1 MRSFAILSLASA
13 AAAQIRGFNYG
24 ATNNDGSVRVQQDFE
39 NEFNRAKSLQG
50 TSGFTSGRLYTMIQG
65 NTADTVTAAI
75 PAAIN
80 TKTSLLLGLWASAGQ
95 DAFNNEITALKN
107 AISQYGSAF
116 TSLIEGISVGSEDLY
131 RVTPTGIEN
140 NSGAGST
147 PDALV
152 SYIGQVRS
160 AIANTPASGAK
171 VGHVDTWTA
180 WTNGSNVAVI
190 NAVDWLGVDGYPYY
204 QTVNENSIDNA
215 ANLFFESYN
224 ATVGVA
230 QGKPV
235 WVTETGYP
243 VSGPTSGQAVA
254 SDANAETYWQEV
266 ACRLLGS
273 VNTWWYTLYD
283 PQASG
288 AVSFG
293 LVGPN
298 LDSEPLY
305 NLACSGQP
313 TSASS
318 SASTPSSTAVAPTQ
332 PTTKPAE
339 TASSIVTTPEKESS
353 APTTAPTTAPAVSAP
368 AVSAPAV
375 GSGETKTDYQTTLIT
390 ITSCSGGCPKPTSVT
405 VPASS
410 AAPPPPAQ
418 SSPSSGSGSG
428 KSCPTNLSGT
438 YECPHLIVPVSS
450 SSPNTAYGT
459 SYNGKL
465 SPTES
470 SIFNFD
476 IPASYAGKT
485 CSLVFLF
492 PEQKDLETSSFT
504 FNGKGGITVEE
515 LTGPATEQTTYANAP
530 AKSGLSQTISSVAP
544 GNSYLV
550 FSHECAAGE
559 RKAFEFESTGGLELE
574 FFQDYNPSPI
584 GAYIT
589 VC

>member
-24 ATNNDGSVRVQQDFE
+24 ATNNDGSVRAQSDFE
-39 NEFNRAKSLQG
+39 AEFNRAKSLQG

-65 NTADTVTAAI
+65 NTADTVTSAI

-80 TKTSLLLGLWASAGQ
+80 TKTTLLLGLWASAGQ

-107 AISQYGSAF
+107 AISQYGSDF
-116 TSLIEGISVGSEDLY
+116 TSLIAGISVGSEDLY

-140 NSGAGST
+140 KSGAGST

-190 NAVDWLGVDGYPYY
+190 NAVDWLGVDGYPYF

-230 QGKPV
+230 QGKEV

-254 SDANAETYWQEV
+254 SVANAETYWQEV

-298 LDSEPLY
+298 LNSEPLY
-305 NLACSGQP
+305 NLACSGKP
-313 TSASS
+313 SS
-318 SASTPSSTAVAPTQ
+318 SSSSGPAPTSTAVAPTQ

-339 TASSIVTTPEKESS
+339 TASSIATTPEKESS
-353 APTTAPTTAPAVSAP
+353 APTTAPAVSTPAVAP
-368 AVSAPAV
+368 PAN
-375 GSGETKTDYQTTLIT
+375 GGKTKTDYQTTLIT
-390 ITSCSGGCPKPTSVT
+390 ITSCSGGCPKETATAPST
-405 VPASS
+405 PPQSS
-410 AAPPPPAQ
+410 AAAPPP
-418 SSPSSGSGSG
+418 SSGNG

-438 YECPHLIVPVSS
+438 YEYPHLIVPVSS
-450 SSPNTAYGT
+450 SSPNTAQGT

-465 SPTES
+465 SPSES

-504 FNGKGGITVEE
+504 FNNKGGIKVEE

-530 AKSGLSQTISSVAP
+530 AKSGLSQTIGSVAP

-550 FSHECAAGE
+550 FSHECAAGT
-559 RKAFEFESTGGLELE
+559 RKGFEFESTGGLELE